1 MTRNI
6 LHTALAL
13 GLALLLSGC
22 GFLLA
27 PVAGTAATAAQLSVK
42 GADKGIE
49 YSKQA
54 ADKSIDLGRQAAG
67 ASAELGRKAVGG
79 VAAAA
84 RSVATTAADV
94 SAAAITVLRPATPE
108 EAAALEQ
115 RARQP

>member
-1 MTRNI
+1 MSRNI
-6 LHTALAL
+6 LISALAFCL
-13 GLALLLSGC
+13 CLSLSGC

-27 PVAGTAATAAQLSVK
+27 PVAGTAATAAQMSVK
-42 GADKGIE
+42 GADKGIA

-94 SAAAITVLRPATPE
+94 TGAAINVLRPATPE

>member
-1 MTRNI
+1 MSRNI
-6 LHTALAL
+6 LISALAFC
-13 GLALLLSGC
+13 LSLTLNGC

-42 GADKGIE
+42 GADKSID
-49 YSKQA
+49 YSKKA
-54 ADKSIDLGRQAAG
+54 ADKSINLGRRAAG
-67 ASAELGRKAVGG
+67 ESAELGRKAVGG

-94 SAAAITVLRPATPE
+94 TTAAITVLRPATPE

-115 RARQP
+115 RASQP